1 MAAAPVPASHMALKD
16 AGLSIGDIKVIKTH
30 NPFIVNDINFAK
42 QFNIDAADM
51 NNYGCSMIFGHPQG
65 STATRIV
72 IEGIEET
79 VQKGGG
85 HFLWTGC
92 AAGDTGA
99 ALILKVG

>member
-1 MAAAPVPASHMALKD
+1 MAAAPVPATHMALEN
-16 AGLSIGDIKVIKTH
+16 AGLSIQDMKVIKSH

-42 QFNIDAADM
+42 QFGIDAGEM

-65 STATRIV
+65 STATRI
-72 IEGIEET
+72 IMEGIEET

-85 HFLWTGC
+85 YFPWAGC

-99 ALILKVG
+99 ALVLKVG